1 MVCPCSKIFVC
12 DRFEGAFYN
21 EQFHRDR
28 GSTADLAVIRR
39 RAPPKAKPGAPKKAS
54 PSERPTRLNSSKA
67 SDEDNKQPA
76 KRESRSK
83 DTATGNEVISSL
95 VKLEAIPNHVPRLD
109 RLSSSESYELELA
122 LQFDP
127 NDLDDGWQNDWSG
140 NVALLS
146 RDVSNPL
153 SRSKPGKT
161 ELKQPLWEW
170 AITSPQNLQLA
181 RNLLRHVYNAN
192 GTPRTARRILAHAY
206 HQSMQDPRY
215 NLETAMKR
223 VAYDP
228 VVLREDGWTTA
239 KTNSPVGVTGGP
251 YHIGLRILWEKW
263 EAVVIAFIHDSD
275 IGDLWKALWLEGNE
289 TFDLEAEEIHR
300 AREKWERKFMAGQP
314 KPQESSSTRFAAAAK
329 FTVEGIQ
336 HGIVMAKTYSPQA
349 RKGLFWPARIMHV
362 SELDGMQSQSKS
374 RSSSKQKLHVVFLA
388 PYWNITVAS
397 TPTLAVAGNLTQE
410 SSTFSSGPLFEVDTL
425 DALEETIQKYPYSGK
440 QGLNLDELRVA
451 FRFTGLP
458 KNAFSRFLDSHR
470 LALALKTYARQELS
484 SASTHAHAAS
494 AALTDTHAMAVETA
508 KFPVALLHL
517 PFEYILS
524 HLPPT
529 TANDSFSLGR
539 NEDHVE
545 PTIQLVH
552 IMHSMKP
559 PACWGKESR
568 SLTSATPPH
577 GQGITPALSGA
588 LASPVSKRYL
598 EFEDPGKD
606 RLTTSLPVAKMTD
619 VATDYLIYAL
629 SKLSSSTS
637 MSSKLLDQLAY
648 LLSRLRQ
655 DVAAAKSCSFSQRR
669 KQLLLFLMACLRTK
683 VSSSFA
689 SLVSKQCV

>member
-1 MVCPCSKIFVC
+1 M
-12 DRFEGAFYN
+12 
-21 EQFHRDR
+21 
-28 GSTADLAVIRR
+28 
-39 RAPPKAKPGAPKKAS
+39 
-54 PSERPTRLNSSKA
+54 
-67 SDEDNKQPA
+67 QPA
-76 KRESRSK
+76 KRASRSK
-83 DTATGNEVISSL
+83 DTASGNEVVSSL
-95 VKLEAIPNHVPRLD
+95 VKLEAISKTIPRLD

-127 NDLDDGWQNDWSG
+127 NEPDDGWQNDWSG

-146 RDVSNPL
+146 RDVTNPL

-161 ELKQPLWEW
+161 ELRQPLWEW
-170 AITSPQNLQLA
+170 ALTSSQNLQLA

-192 GTPRTARRILAHAY
+192 GTPPTAMRILAHAY
-206 HQSMQDPRY
+206 HQSMRDRRY

-228 VVLREDGWTTA
+228 AVLREDGWITA
-239 KTNSPVGVTGGP
+239 KTDSPIGVTGGP

-263 EAVVIAFIHDSD
+263 EAVVIAYIHDSD
-275 IGDLWKALWLEGNE
+275 IGDLWKALWMEGNE
-289 TFDLEAEEIHR
+289 TFDLEAEEMHR
-300 AREKWERKFMAGQP
+300 AREKWERKFKSGQP
-314 KPQESSSTRFAAAAK
+314 RPQESSSTRFAAAAK
-329 FTVEGIQ
+329 FTVEGIH
-336 HGIVMAKTYSPQA
+336 HGIVMAKTYSPLA

-362 SELDGMQSQSKS
+362 SELDGTQSQSKS
-374 RSSSKQKLHVVFLA
+374 RSSSKQKLQVIFLA

-397 TPTLAVAGNLTQE
+397 TPKLALAGNLSQE
-410 SSTFSSGPLFEVDTL
+410 SSTFSSGPLFEVDTM
-425 DALEETIQKYPYSGK
+425 DASEETIQEYRYSGK
-440 QGLNLDELRVA
+440 TGLNLDELRVA

-458 KNAFSRFLDSHR
+458 KTAFSRFLDSHR
-470 LALALKTYARQELS
+470 LALALKTYAQQKLT
-484 SASTHAHAAS
+484 SASTHSHAAS

-508 KFPVALLHL
+508 NFPVALLHL

-529 TANDSFSLGR
+529 TAKDSLSLGR

-545 PTIQLVH
+545 PTIQLAH
-552 IMHSMKP
+552 IMHSMEP

-568 SLTSATPPH
+568 SRTSASMMATPPH
-577 GQGITPALSGA
+577 GQGITSALSGA

-619 VATDYLIYAL
+619 VATDYLINAL

-683 VSSSFA
+683 VSTSA
-689 SLVSKQCV
+689 VSLISTQLIDY